1 MILNARFIVS
11 WVSCSP
17 FKICSV
23 MKLDIRELVLLFLF
37 LRADV
42 FVKLMM
48 DNSSL
53 SCSCSG
59 LFRLSGLNVFPFFQ
73 FITQF
78 YSSSV
83 KTLYHVCSLLFA
95 LGDCLVISRDCCC
108 FCNKTLTVLIRLA
121 ISLRAIFKISSFFTV

>member
-1 MILNARFIVS
+1 MILKARFIVS
-11 WVSCSP
+11 RVSCSP

-53 SCSCSG
+53 SCSCS
-59 LFRLSGLNVFPFFQ
+59 VFPFFQ

-121 ISLRAIFKISSFFTV
+121 ISLRAIFKTSSFFTI